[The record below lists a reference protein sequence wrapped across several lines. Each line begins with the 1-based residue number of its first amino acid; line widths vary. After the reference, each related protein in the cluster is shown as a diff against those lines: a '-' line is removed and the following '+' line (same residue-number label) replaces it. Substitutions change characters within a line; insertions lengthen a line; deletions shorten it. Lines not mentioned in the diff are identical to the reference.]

1 MRVVA
6 DTHALIWYL
15 LDDPDRR
22 LSSAALDALEESAA
36 TDGVVVSVAS
46 VVDLWYVVR
55 TRQTF
60 TDHQLGGLV
69 GLLHDP
75 SSPLEAV
82 PVALEVVAGFQRIPR
97 DVLGDPWDR
106 FIGATAM
113 ALELPLVTRDRKI
126 TELDLIETI
135 W

>member
-46 VVDLWYVVR
+46 VVDL
-55 TRQTF
+55 
-60 TDHQLGGLV
+60 
-69 GLLHDP
+69 
-75 SSPLEAV
+75 
-82 PVALEVVAGFQRIPR
+82 
-97 DVLGDPWDR
+97 
-106 FIGATAM
+106 
-113 ALELPLVTRDRKI
+113 
-126 TELDLIETI
+126 
-135 W
+135 

>member
-1 MRVVA
+1 MRAVA

-22 LSSAALDALEESAA
+22 LSSAALDVLKQAAA

-46 VVDLWYVVR
+46 VVDLRYVIR

-60 TDHQLGGLV
+60 ADDQLGELL

-75 SSPLEAV
+75 DSPW
-82 PVALEVVAGFQRIPR
+82 RPR
-97 DVLGDPWDR
+97 W
-106 FIGATAM
+106 
-113 ALELPLVTRDRKI
+113 
-126 TELDLIETI
+126 
-135 W
+135 